1 MRQRDHF
8 GEAMSG
14 IPGAFLGEAI
24 RTLIQ
29 IDALQSGYTSGR
41 LSALPKTVTF
51 LPKPWKP
58 LDVINF
64 VRKDVPPET

>member
-29 IDALQSGYTSGR
+29 IDALQT
-41 LSALPKTVTF
+41 LSLDDGTGF
-51 LPKPWKP
+51 LISVSK
-58 LDVINF
+58 V
-64 VRKDVPPET
+64 VG